1 MKTHECK
8 RAHAGL
14 LQTHSVCVC
23 VFADVEDEVETP
35 GRPRLLLREAFR
47 DSRWIGPNTA
57 LQRGEVV

>member
-1 MKTHECK
+1 MNVN
-8 RAHAGL
+8 AHMLGSCRDTA
-14 LQTHSVCVC
+14 C
-23 VFADVEDEVETP
+23 VFVDVEDEVETP